1 VYERLTDRARKVM
14 QLANQEAQRFNHQY
28 IGSEHILLG
37 LVKEGAGVAASVLKN
52 LGVDLRKVRLEV
64 EKIAQ
69 PGPDRITLGKLPL
82 MPRAKKII
90 DYSIEEA
97 RDLKHIYVGTE
108 HILLGLIRDEEGM
121 AFAILTKLGLTVE
134 RLREGILSLLSDPR
148 APTEGFA
155 DQAGRWLPLELRTR
169 ALEQQLANVRLLLG
183 ALFGAGVG
191 VMLGG
196 RLGAV
201 LGLLVGG
208 GIALF
213 GRLIPALLAGGIA
226 GGCVASTHFGDETA
240 TIIGA
245 VVGALLSS
253 CVAEIGRPSR
263 FAKIGDTPDT
273 NNSATGP
280 EGRK

>member
-1 VYERLTDRARKVM
+1 VT
-14 QLANQEAQRFNHQY
+14 
-28 IGSEHILLG
+28 I
-37 LVKEGAGVAASVLKN
+37 
-52 LGVDLRKVRLEV
+52 
-64 EKIAQ
+64 
-69 PGPDRITLGKLPL
+69 GKLPL
-82 MPRAKKII
+82 TPRAKKII
-90 DYSIEEA
+90 EFSIEEA
-97 RDLKHIYVGTE
+97 RNLKHNYVGTE

-191 VMLGG
+191 VMLVG
-196 RLGAV
+196 RLGALV
-201 LGLLVGG
+201 GLLVGG

-213 GRLIPALLAGGIA
+213 GRLIPALFAGAIA
-226 GGCVASTHFGDETA
+226 GGCVASTQFGDEIA
-240 TIIGA
+240 TIAGA
-245 VVGALLSS
+245 VVGALLSA
-253 CVAEIGRPSR
+253 CVAEVGRPSR
-263 FAKIGDTPDT
+263 SARIADAPGTT
-273 NNSATGP
+273 YSATGP